1 MAKVHGRKGQIQI
14 GNASPLTVIG
24 SLNAWSLSGTR
35 DKVDTTSFGDS
46 NKNYLAGLKDVSG
59 SFEGFF
65 DTSYIR
71 TLLQEADSEDGTQI
85 RITPSTDHPTF
96 YYQGPAWLD
105 VNQTGSVSDAVK
117 VSGTFSAN
125 GDWTFQVDN
134 SPLDE

>member
-1 MAKVHGRKGQIQI
+1 MAKAHGRNGEIQI
-14 GNASPLTVIG
+14 GGSSPLTVIG

-35 DKVDTTSFGDS
+35 DKVDTTSFGDN

-71 TLLQEADSEDGTQI
+71 TLLQEADSATGTI
-85 RITPSTDHPTF
+85 VRITPSTDEPTF

-105 VNQTGSVSDAVK
+105 ISQTGSVSDAVK
-117 VSGTFSAN
+117 VSGSFSAN
-125 GDWTFQVDN
+125 GDWLFQVDN